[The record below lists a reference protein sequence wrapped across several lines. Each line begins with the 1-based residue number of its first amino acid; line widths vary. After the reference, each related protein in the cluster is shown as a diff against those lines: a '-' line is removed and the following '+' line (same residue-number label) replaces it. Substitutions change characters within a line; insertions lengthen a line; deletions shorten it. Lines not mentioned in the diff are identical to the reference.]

1 MINEHGIQKDS
12 AAWKVF
18 IRVCYVTAVAAVSG
32 GIYFLPVDYWAKG
45 YMGMGMLFLTATS
58 FMLSK
63 TIRDDYESQKL
74 IHQIREVKTEKMLKE
89 YEEK

>member
-1 MINEHGIQKDS
+1 MYEHGIQRDS
-12 AAWKVF
+12 GAWKIF
-18 IRVCYVTAVAAVSG
+18 IRACFMLAIGATSG

-45 YMGMGMLFLTATS
+45 YLGMGMLFLMASS

-63 TIRDDYESQKL
+63 NIRDDFESKK
-74 IHQIREVKTEKMLKE
+74 IINQIQEVKTEKMLKE